1 MGLSNATAF
10 QLPFIRKEQQ
20 TSDVYSFFFDRS
32 AYDFDFLPGQYIR
45 MVLPHKD
52 SDDRG
57 SSRFF
62 TIASSP
68 LEKEHI
74 MITTRIIKSTFKKT
88 LADLSPGQ
96 LVNFWGPIGKF
107 VLHPEKSP
115 LVFLAG
121 GIGLTPYHSMIL
133 YMVKMSIPVEIYLFV
148 SFSLVEEMV
157 FFDQL
162 TQIANMHNNIKII
175 YTVTHPE
182 ESKKPWIGE
191 KGRISEPLLKKYL
204 SDIYKP
210 TYYIS
215 GPEKMVNSTQKLLN
229 SLNIIEDKIITE
241 IFPGY

>member
-1 MGLSNATAF
+1 MASSNATAF
-10 QLPFIRKEQQ
+10 QLPFIKKEQQ
-20 TSDVYSFFFDRS
+20 TEDTYSFFFDRS
-32 AYDFDFLPGQYIR
+32 AYQFDFLPGQYIR
-45 MVLPHKD
+45 MVLPHTD

-68 LEKEHI
+68 HEKNI
-74 MITTRIIKSTFKKT
+74 LMITTRIMKSTFKKT

-96 LVNFWGPIGKF
+96 FVNFWGPIGQF
-107 VLHPEKSP
+107 VLHPEKSL

-121 GIGLTPYHSMIL
+121 GIGITPYHSMIL
-133 YMVKMSIPVEIYLFV
+133 YAVKMNIPVEIYLFV

-175 YTVTHPE
+175 YTVTQHDK
-182 ESKKPWIGE
+182 SKKSWNGE
-191 KGRISEPLLKKYL
+191 KGRISEHLLKKYL

-210 TYYIS
+210 TYYVS
-215 GPEKMVNSTQKLLN
+215 GSAKMVNATQKLLN
-229 SLNIIEDKIITE
+229 NLKVTKEKIITE